1 MTFHRRDVLVGL
13 AGLAAGAT
21 AARADFPSRP
31 VDLVVPFTAGGGSD
45 LLARLLSEG
54 LAARL
59 GQPFVVVNRPGA
71 NTNVGTFSVVRAK
84 PDGATLLIASVGL
97 AANPSLYPKLGLDPL
112 TQLAPI
118 SLLAN
123 APTVLVVPPA
133 LPVGSLPAFIAYA
146 KAHPD
151 ALNFGSYGAGS
162 GPHLATELFMAMTGI
177 RLVHIAYGG
186 GGPAALAA
194 MSNQVQAL
202 FSSVLPVLGMVRDG
216 SLKAL
221 ALAADRRSPLLPGV
235 PTFKESGL
243 DYRTG
248 TWFGLLAPAA
258 TPPDVIATLNRAT
271 VAVLRDARARER
283 LEAQGAEV
291 VAGSPDEFRAFI
303 RTETDRLSRVIR
315 AANIRLD

>member
-1 MTFHRRDVLVGL
+1 MTFHRRDVLLGL

-59 GQPFVVVNRPGA
+59 GRPCVVVNRPGA

-112 TQLAPI
+112 KQLAPI

-123 APTVLVVPPA
+123 APTLLVVPPR
-133 LPVGSLPAFIAYA
+133 LPVGSLTDFIAYA

-151 ALNFGSYGAGS
+151 GLNFGSYGAGS
-162 GPHLATELFMAMTGI
+162 GPHLATELFMAMTGT
-177 RLVHIAYGG
+177 RLMHIAYGG

-221 ALAADRRSPLLPGV
+221 AIAADRRSPLLPGV
-235 PTFKESGL
+235 PTFKENGL

-258 TPPDVIATLNRAT
+258 TPPDIIATLNRTT

-291 VAGSPDEFRAFI
+291 VAGSPDEFRTFI
-303 RTETDRLSRVIR
+303 RIETDRLSRVIR